1 MKRILLIAAVAL
13 CALAQAQQQR
23 TMAGAS
29 PGGNSP
35 YATDAY
41 PGFDELDEMKSPQ
54 RHEPSWLWWRRA
66 KKDTGSLGK
75 FHPINVYMSICHNA
89 HLTVPVRELKKAMF
103 CIHLASKPGL

>member
-41 PGFDELDEMKSPQ
+41 PGFDDLDEMK
-54 RHEPSWLWWRRA
+54 E
-66 KKDTGSLGK
+66 
-75 FHPINVYMSICHNA
+75 
-89 HLTVPVRELKKAMF
+89 
-103 CIHLASKPGL
+103 HLAKYDLKPDLEFSHGQMREMIFYASEKTHGVEIAINEFPDANGCAIEVARDMGYDPR